1 MINMKKPK
9 TPIETKLEL
18 LESGFNRY
26 AATAVELVDALKA
39 RIEELQRENNNLQK
53 NIERIDAQL
62 VKDGK

>member
-1 MINMKKPK
+1 MINMKKQK

-26 AATAVELVDALKA
+26 VATAVELVDALKA

>member
-1 MINMKKPK
+1 MKKQK

-26 AATAVELVDALKA
+26 AATAIELVDALKA
-39 RIEELQRENNNLQK
+39 RIEELQRKNNNLQK
-53 NIERIDAQL
+53 NIERIENHL

>member
-1 MINMKKPK
+1 MIDMKKQK

-26 AATAVELVDALKA
+26 AATAIELVDALKA
-39 RIEELQRENNNLQK
+39 RIEELQRKNNNLQK
-53 NIERIDAQL
+53 NIERIENHL